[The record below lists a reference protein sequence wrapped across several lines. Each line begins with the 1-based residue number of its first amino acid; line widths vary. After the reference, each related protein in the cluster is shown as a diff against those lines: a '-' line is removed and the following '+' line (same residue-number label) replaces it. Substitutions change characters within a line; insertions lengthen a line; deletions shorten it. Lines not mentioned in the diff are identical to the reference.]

1 MSVRDF
7 IESQEKERR
16 DLMRY
21 LHHLFSEEMGLV
33 SKIRYRVPFYYNRS
47 WICYLNPIKTG
58 GIELVFLRGNE
69 LSNVQGILDHRGR
82 KQVSGIMLEKLADI
96 PQEAIREIM
105 HEAIILD
112 ETVKYASKRKGK

>member
-7 IESQEKERR
+7 IEGQDKDRR

-21 LHHLFSEEMGLV
+21 LHQMFSEEMGLV
-33 SKIRYRVPFYYNRS
+33 SKIRYKVPFYYNRS
-47 WICYLNPIKTG
+47 WICYLNPSKKV

-69 LSNVQGILDHRGR
+69 LSNVQGILEARGR
-82 KQVSGIMLEKLADI
+82 KQVRGILLEKLADL
-96 PQEAIREIM
+96 PQDAIREIM

>member
-7 IESQEKERR
+7 IEGQDKDRR

-21 LHHLFSEEMGLV
+21 LDHLFSEEMGLV
-33 SKIRYRVPFYYNRS
+33 SKIRYRIPFYFNRS
-47 WICYLNPIKTG
+47 WICYLNPIKEA

-69 LSNVQGILDHRGR
+69 LSNVQGLLDHRGR
-82 KQVSGIMLEKLADI
+82 KQVSGIILNKVSEI

-112 ETVKYASKRKGK
+112 ETVKYESKRKGK